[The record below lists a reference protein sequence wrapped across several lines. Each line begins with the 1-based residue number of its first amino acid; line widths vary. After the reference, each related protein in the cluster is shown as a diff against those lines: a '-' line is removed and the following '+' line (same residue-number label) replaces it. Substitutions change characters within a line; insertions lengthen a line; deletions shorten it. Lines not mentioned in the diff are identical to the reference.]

1 MRRQFTALILA
12 SRERLQ
18 ALYDGPLDDAGK
30 RAAKATEFE
39 RLRAEYRT
47 LRDAQWGGDARYDAW
62 INAPL
67 NNARLLPFGLYD
79 QWVPAFAALFERASG
94 DWAAFYQRAAELGE
108 LPLVERERALA
119 ALAGSN

>member
-18 ALYDGPLDDAGK
+18 ALYEGPLDDTGK
-30 RAAKATEFE
+30 RAGKAAEFE

-79 QWVPAFAALFERASG
+79 QWVPAFAALFEQAGG